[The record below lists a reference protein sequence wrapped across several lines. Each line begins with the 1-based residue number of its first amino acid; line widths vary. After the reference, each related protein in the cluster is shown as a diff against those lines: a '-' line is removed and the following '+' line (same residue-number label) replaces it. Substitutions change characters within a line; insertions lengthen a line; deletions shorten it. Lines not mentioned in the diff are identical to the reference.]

1 MFQVRYP
8 VNRMT
13 PIPQTRSLLSTEVGT
28 LDIIASGR
36 KVGLSARS
44 SFDVNRRSRDERK
57 SRLDIQ
63 DVLSTPPLVH
73 LILALKPDS
82 YTVYIA
88 ACSPPPPHP
97 PPKPPAWYNGTR
109 GRWFASRPGARS
121 FNCRPEVTA
130 VVDESANLRRSYRH

>member
-1 MFQVRYP
+1 MEALLFQVRYP

-13 PIPQTRSLLSTEVGT
+13 PIPQTSLLSTEVGT
-28 LDIIASGR
+28 LGVIASGR

-73 LILALKPDS
+73 LILTLKPDS

-88 ACSPPPPHP
+88 ACSPPPPSP
-97 PPKPPAWYNGTR
+97 SPAEASSLVQWYEGSVVR
-109 GRWFASRPGARS
+109 VPSRREKFQLPSG
-121 FNCRPEVTA
+121 
-130 VVDESANLRRSYRH
+130 SYRCG